1 MKALE
6 LPTRG
11 YADEEARAWQPV
23 AVDEH
28 GDEHKSAPPE
38 PAEPRTC
45 LSRVVAAPL
54 VPDAPTLFG
63 RTLPAPHVR
72 LAKFFALSYVLL
84 LATHAWIRAHGN
96 ARKWERDA
104 DYSLADF
111 HLLDLDACAG
121 DVLWFFVVGR
131 WWRRPGVDSINFLAP
146 AALGIYVF
154 SKSGSVKMTHHSISL
169 YAIHCEWPAAV
180 TLAAT
185 LLLLLV
191 VALVVAH
198 VVRAWRDR
206 LLAGRLVEIAA
217 TVAVFWLPRF
227 RDPNFH
233 LHHWFWTWFVGMHAN
248 QDAWWSVASS
258 AFLWGGYVNGVGAW
272 GRDDVLGCRRSFAA
286 AIDQGCGFMECYAD
300 QHGAGPNAT
309 LPKPPRFADAPSWR
323 HCTGDAP

>member
-1 MKALE
+1 MCCESANEQSSSAHVLPCFSGPQAEEISRICRAAPRAPVDSRRLVPRVGLRTWRSGRQQRVEPRTRQQDRAHGISTLWPRRRRDPCAGISTSRSKSLRRVRGLRATTRMKALE

-146 AALGIYVF
+146 AAFGCAIT
-154 SKSGSVKMTHHSISL
+154 KTGSWRRRVCAPPT
-169 YAIHCEWPAAV
+169 IH
-180 TLAAT
+180 
-185 LLLLLV
+185 V
-191 VALVVAH
+191 VAAA
-198 VVRAWRDR
+198 RTR
-206 LLAGRLVEIAA
+206 LRRRRRRPRRTAA
-217 TVAVFWLPRF
+217 DDPR
-227 RDPNFH
+227 
-233 LHHWFWTWFVGMHAN
+233 
-248 QDAWWSVASS
+248 
-258 AFLWGGYVNGVGAW
+258 
-272 GRDDVLGCRRSFAA
+272 
-286 AIDQGCGFMECYAD
+286 
-300 QHGAGPNAT
+300 
-309 LPKPPRFADAPSWR
+309 
-323 HCTGDAP
+323 